1 MRFMNAALKINFQ
14 KEENRVSEFSQV
26 QKSLIAFFETK
37 VQKSDLFK
45 ARDKAD
51 KKAVEVE
58 KSNDKDRAKKETQLR
73 ELQLEQREVRKEA
86 LRTVIPEWLTEC
98 AEKAISVAK
107 PMLKA
112 SHPVKFSH
120 GVIPYS
126 GIYIESV
133 GEKSRHLTTASLNN
147 RYFDV
152 VMSNG
157 NLITHGRFLM
167 SPIDKDSVYEKLENN
182 DDAWLSEFSKN
193 EDQVATWASGLK
205 NWLAFDQQQI
215 PTSRLKQNFF
225 PVDDGYHLLSPLFSS
240 VLCQKIYEKARYDK
254 DNARRKKARKN
265 EKYAEGETFD
275 LPNMAIMNFGGSQH
289 QNISVGN
296 FERRGEAY
304 LLPCA
309 APSWVSDFQ
318 LPVNASSLYE
328 GEFDRRA
335 WRLAK
340 QLQRYLVSLHKQRGN
355 KEIRDQVKRSVDEI
369 IDVLLNYV
377 AQVQNLES
385 KAGWTR
391 EAEKLKASHKLW
403 LDPYRSEQS
412 FQDVRRAGDWRKEVC
427 SDFGQW
433 LNKKLEHKTM
443 VFEKVES
450 SFWAKRLKA
459 QLREFERG
467 LEVKQ

>member
-1 MRFMNAALKINFQ
+1 M
-14 KEENRVSEFSQV
+14 SDFSQV
-26 QKSLIAFFETK
+26 QQSVLLFFETK

-45 ARDKAD
+45 IRDKVD
-51 KKAVEVE
+51 KKAIEVD
-58 KSNDKDRAKKETQLR
+58 KSADKDKPKKEVQLK
-73 ELQLEQREVRKEA
+73 ELLMEQRDTRKEA

-98 AEKAISVAK
+98 ADKAVSVGK

-112 SHPVKFSH
+112 SHPAKFSH
-120 GVIPYS
+120 GVIPFS
-126 GIYIESV
+126 GIYAEST
-133 GEKSRHLTTASLNN
+133 GEKSSYITTVSLSS

-167 SPIDKDSVYEKLENN
+167 SPVDEKTVYEKLEAN
-182 DDAWLSEFSKN
+182 DDAWLYEFSKN

-205 NWLAFDQQQI
+205 NWLDTHPQHIQ
-215 PTSRLKQNFF
+215 TSRLKQNFF
-225 PVDDGYHLLSPLFSS
+225 PTDDGYHLLSPLFSS
-240 VLCQKIYEKARYDK
+240 VLCQKIYEKSRYDK

-265 EKYAEGETFD
+265 GKYAEGETFD
-275 LPNMAIMNFGGSQH
+275 LLNTAIMNFGGSQP

-304 LLPCA
+304 LLSCTP
-309 APSWVSDFQ
+309 PNWVSNFQ
-318 LPVNASSLYE
+318 LPINASSLYE

-340 QLQRYLVSLHKQRGN
+340 GLQRYLVELHKQRSN
-355 KEIRDQVKRSVDEI
+355 KAIRDQVKRSVDEI

-377 AQVQNLES
+377 AQVQNLENNI
-385 KAGWTR
+385 GWTS

-403 LDPYRSEQS
+403 LDPHRSEQS
-412 FQDVRRAGDWRKEVC
+412 FQNLRRAGDWQDEVC
-427 SDFGQW
+427 HDFGQW

-443 VFEKVES
+443 VFEKIES
-450 SFWAKRLKA
+450 RFWAKRLKA